1 MPRNISLF
9 IAFRLLFNARF
20 YYPIFAVL
28 QLDYGLTMAQFAIL
42 NTVWAVSIVLLEVPS
57 GALADKLGRKPMV
70 VIASVLM
77 ILEMALI
84 AFVPLGNSSLVF
96 WVWVLNRI
104 LSGAAEASASG
115 ADEALAYDSLPPG
128 QQEKEWPQVL
138 SRLMSFSSIAFAIAM
153 LLGGALYDADFINRI
168 LGTDLAKETVI
179 RFPVY
184 LTLISALTTLPI
196 ALTMKEPE
204 KVSEIID
211 TEAPA
216 PSFWG
221 DIWKIARWIIATPVV
236 FALILA
242 ALVHDSLMR
251 LFLTMNSEYYRIIDL
266 PESSFG
272 IIGAS
277 FAALGMIAPR
287 IAKRLVERG
296 RMVTNYLWVSLLTFI
311 GLILVAQAWPHYGVL
326 VVVFFSASF
335 GLLNFFSSHYLN
347 AQVDSRRRATVLSF
361 KGLALNIGFGLTSL
375 LYAILLKGL
384 GGDFKASLAW
394 LAPSF
399 LVMLAFLVF
408 YYLWKVRGQPGLTRK
423 SPAPGA
429 KH

>member
-1 MPRNISLF
+1 MPRNIPLF

-42 NTVWAVSIVLLEVPS
+42 NAVWAASIVLLEVPS

-77 ILEMALI
+77 ILEMGLI
-84 AFVPLGNSSLVF
+84 AFVPLGNASIVF

-115 ADEALAYDSLPPG
+115 ADEALAYDSLPEG
-128 QQEKEWPQVL
+128 QQEKQWPKVL
-138 SRLMSFSSIAFAIAM
+138 ARLMTFSSFAFVIAM
-153 LLGGALYDADFINRI
+153 LLGGALYDAEFLNRI

-184 LTLISALTTLPI
+184 LTLLSALITLPV
-196 ALTMKEPE
+196 ALMMKEPE
-204 KVSEIID
+204 TQSE
-211 TEAPA
+211 EAEEELGA
-216 PSFWG
+216 TFWG
-221 DIWKIARWIIATPVV
+221 SIWKTGHWILGTPLV

-242 ALVHDSLMR
+242 ALVHDTLVR
-251 LFLTMNSEYYRIIDL
+251 LFLTMNSEYYRLIDL

-272 IIGAS
+272 VIGAG
-277 FAALGMIAPR
+277 FAALGMIVPK
-287 IAKRLVERG
+287 IAQ
-296 RMVTNYLWVSLLTFI
+296 RMVEGHKMATNYLWVSLLTVV
-311 GLILVAQAWPHYGVL
+311 GLFLVAQAWQYYGVI
-326 VVVFFSASF
+326 VVIFFSAGF

-347 AQVDSRRRATVLSF
+347 AQVSSRRRATVLSF
-361 KGLALNIGFGLTSL
+361 KGLALNIGFGVTSV
-375 LYAILLKGL
+375 LYAVLLSGL
-384 GGDFKASLAW
+384 NDDFKASLAW

-399 LVMLAFLVF
+399 LVMLVPLLI
-408 YYLWKVRGQPGLTRK
+408 YYRLKVIPVEK
-423 SPAPGA
+423 EA
-429 KH
+429 